1 MKKLICLLLIFTMCL
16 AAVGCSAEE
25 IDDPGVP
32 TEWHF
37 DTAEEFFAMEEAM
50 QMEDAELEA
59 YAEEH
64 GMWLVPGFE
73 SIRSTAE
80 RITEMVRAVKIPRL
94 DGYKTEFIIVNPE
107 VGRSDVFIRLQ
118 GAQTI
123 HVLYSFEE
131 KWNKKWIASLGR
143 RGDKPIENP
152 DTEMLYLTEHDENI
166 EGEQIYRF
174 GAIVNGTYV
183 RIFVFDGTLENA
195 KESVS
200 AMRFA
205 DIEELRG

>member
-1 MKKLICLLLIFTMCL
+1 MKRLICIFLILAICL
-16 AAVGCSAEE
+16 ATVGCAAEE
-25 IDDPGVP
+25 INDPGPP
-32 TEWHF
+32 TQWHF
-37 DTAEEFFAMEEAM
+37 DTTDEFFAMEEAM
-50 QMEDAELEA
+50 QMEDVELEV

-64 GMWLVPGFE
+64 GLWLVPGFD

-80 RITEMVRAVKIPRL
+80 RISEMVHEVKIPQL

-107 VGRSDVFIRLQ
+107 LGRSDVFIRLQ

-152 DTEMLYLTEHDENI
+152 YMEMLYLTERDENI
-166 EGEQIYRF
+166 DGEQIYRF

-183 RIFVFDGTLENA
+183 RIFVFGGSLENA

-200 AMRFA
+200 SMRFV
-205 DIEELRG
+205 DIEELRR